1 MKNLL
6 IVILLI
12 IIILS
17 VGAAAYFYG
26 KSQSVNNTAV
36 MTQITPTTGV
46 VIPSVSPTV
55 EASPTAQVITVGTV
69 TGKLCYPASLI
80 PKGVITAKNLT
91 TNQLTTQD
99 YPGTQNGGSMNYTLS
114 LAPGTY
120 HLKFAPTD
128 YPTVVGFYTD
138 YSSCVGNPSSATCSG
153 QKTRPLL
160 PVEVKSGSTA
170 SDVNLCD
177 FYYPPDSPP
186 PF

>member
-36 MTQITPTTGV
+36 TTQI
-46 VIPSVSPTV
+46 SPTAEV
-55 EASPTAQVITVGTV
+55 VPTVLPTEIASPTAQMIATGTV
-69 TGKLCYPASLI
+69 TGKLCYPASMI
-80 PKGVITAKNLT
+80 PKGVITAKNVAT
-91 TNQLTTQD
+91 SQVTTQN
-99 YPGTQNGGSMNYTLS
+99 YPGTQNGGSMSYTLS

-138 YSSCVGNPSSATCSG
+138 YSSCVDNPSGVNCSG

-177 FYYPPDSPP
+177 FYYPPDAPP
-186 PF
+186 VF